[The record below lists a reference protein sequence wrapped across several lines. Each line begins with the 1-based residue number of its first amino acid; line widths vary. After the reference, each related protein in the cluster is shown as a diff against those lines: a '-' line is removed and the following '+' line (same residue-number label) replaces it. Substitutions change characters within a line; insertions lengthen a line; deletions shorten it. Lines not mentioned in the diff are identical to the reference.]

1 MKESTSLNII
11 DMEILREDPVIPKKV
26 FILCIALFLGLF
38 TGVLSTFFLEYFY
51 KTIDTVEDLRRHL
64 SVPVIGA
71 IPRVGA
77 RSPKLNKGEN
87 DNEDLR

>member
-1 MKESTSLNII
+1 MAVLPE
-11 DMEILREDPVIPKKV
+11 EPVKPKKV
-26 FILCIALFLGLF
+26 FNLCIALFLGLF

-64 SVPVIGA
+64 SVPVIGV

-87 DNEDLR
+87 DDEDLQ